1 MKIDVLKDAQRRIK
15 VAAKALWHIGDA
27 SNLRG
32 AVGFVGHVTIKHR
45 DMALLNNANTCDQ
58 SQHCRLTD
66 SVRTDH
72 SNHTTGGDLN
82 SNIVER
88 NRFPIAM
95 ENVLYLGYDAIRHS
109 GSFTTRSSGHGTLE
123 SVRTKPRPRTPVLTS
138 VWYLPSTFGSTW
150 SLTRK
155 ISFSRSSVVSTLFG
169 VNWASVATKL
179 TVPGTTYCGNGSRI
193 MRASSPIASFPACA
207 AGR

>member
-1 MKIDVLKDAQRRIK
+1 MKIDVLKDAQRRVK
-15 VAAKALWHIGDA
+15 VASQALRHIGDA

-32 AVGFVGHVTIKHR
+32 AEGFVGHVTFKHR
-45 DMALLNNANTCDQ
+45 DMALLNNAHASDQ
-58 SQHCRLTD
+58 SQQRRLTD

-72 SNHTTGGDLN
+72 SDHATGGDFH

-88 NRFPIAM
+88 NRFSVVVGNM
-95 ENVLYLGYDAIRHS
+95 LDLGYDAIRHQ
-109 GSFTTRSSGHGTLE
+109 GSFTARSPGHETAV
-123 SVRTKPRPRTPVLTS
+123 SVRTKPMPRTSVFTS
-138 VWYLPSTFGSTW
+138 AWYLPRTFGSTW

-155 ISFSRSSVVSTLFG
+155 ISFSRSSAVSTLFG

-179 TVPGTTYCGNGSRI
+179 TVAGTTYCGNGSRI
-193 MRASSPIASFPACA
+193 IRASSPSASRPACS